1 MNHRGTVDKRG
12 HTWRW
17 RFSVTVDGRRHH
29 VSQSGYATK
38 SEARKALTAA
48 LAQHDVGSTTTTTRM
63 TTGSYLLG
71 WLDQYRRSQSRKA
84 STVHTTTHLVKA
96 YILPRIGDVP
106 LAKLDA
112 DRIANLYADLLD
124 NGRTGACGT
133 TGGLSA
139 KSVRNVAGV
148 LHKALGD
155 AVKRKHLPA
164 NPADAV
170 DLPTWRRPDL
180 NVWDERQAATFLTH
194 VEATGDPMSA
204 LWRLM
209 LATGLRRG
217 ELLGLTWA
225 DVDLVDGYLNVARS
239 RGVAGVDTPKTKKGR
254 RTISLDGGTVDA
266 LARWKDQQEVAANTI
281 GAWSSTY
288 VATDLDGRPI
298 QPQAFTRRFQAAAK
312 RAGLPIPRL
321 HDGRHTAATLALQA
335 GVPIN
340 VVSGRLGHEHVST
353 TLDVYAAYLPL
364 ADRDAAS
371 RIGQLLATNVIHE
384 RQS

>member
-1 MNHRGTVDKRG
+1 MSQRGTVDKHHG
-12 HTWRW
+12 SWRW
-17 RFSVTVDGRRHH
+17 RFGVTVDGRRQQ
-29 VSQSGYATK
+29 VSRGGYATK
-38 SEARKALTAA
+38 TEARKALTAA
-48 LAQHDVGSTTTTTRM
+48 LARHDVGNLTTTTRK
-63 TTGSYLLG
+63 TTGDYLLG

-84 STVHTTTHLVKA
+84 TTVQTTTHLVTA

-112 DRIANLYADLLD
+112 DRIANLYADLLE

-139 KSVRNVAGV
+139 KSVRNIAGV
-148 LHKALGD
+148 LHKALTD
-155 AVKRKHLPA
+155 AVKRKHLLA
-164 NPADAV
+164 NPADGV
-170 DLPTWRRPDL
+170 DLPKWRRPDL
-180 NVWDERQAATFLTH
+180 NVWDERQAAAFLNY
-194 VEATGDPMSA
+194 VETTGDPMAA

-225 DVDLVDGYLNVARS
+225 DVDLVDGFLNVVRS
-239 RGVAGVDTPKTKKGR
+239 RTTTGVDTPKTSKGR
-254 RTISLDGGTVDA
+254 RSISLDDGTVDA
-266 LARWKDQQEVAANTI
+266 LARWKDQHEVAATTF
-281 GAWSSTY
+281 GVWSSPY

-298 QPQAFTRRFQAAAK
+298 QPLAFTRRFQAAAK

-371 RIGQLLATNVIHE
+371 RIGQLLATNVVRE
-384 RQS
+384 RQQ